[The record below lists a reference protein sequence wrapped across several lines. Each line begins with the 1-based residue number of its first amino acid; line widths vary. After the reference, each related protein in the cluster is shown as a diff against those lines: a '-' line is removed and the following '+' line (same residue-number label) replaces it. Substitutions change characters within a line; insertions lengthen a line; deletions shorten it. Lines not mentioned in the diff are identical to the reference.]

1 MFAEY
6 VYLFIEG
13 TQPFDSSVS
22 SDLIAI
28 DFTYVYL
35 EVWKHSEKQLVFFS
49 RKAPRHYIKVNNK
62 KRRERKKKNF
72 DKAISPL

>member
-13 TQPFDSSVS
+13 TQPFDSSAS

-35 EVWKHSEKQLVFFS
+35 ETQ
-49 RKAPRHYIKVNNK
+49 RKTISKAQRHYIKVNNK

>member
-1 MFAEY
+1 MFVEY

-22 SDLIAI
+22 SALIAI

-35 EVWKHSEKQLVFFS
+35 ETAK
-49 RKAPRHYIKVNNK
+49 NN
-62 KRRERKKKNF
+62 
-72 DKAISPL
+72 

>member
-35 EVWKHSEKQLVFFS
+35 ETQRKQLVFFS
-49 RKAPRHYIKVNNK
+49 RKAPRHYIKENNK

>member
-35 EVWKHSEKQLVFFS
+35 ETQRKTISIFFS
-49 RKAPRHYIKVNNK
+49 RKAPHHYIKVNNK

>member
-35 EVWKHSEKQLVFFS
+35 ETRRKTISIFF
-49 RKAPRHYIKVNNK
+49 
-62 KRRERKKKNF
+62 F
-72 DKAISPL
+72 T

>member
-13 TQPFDSSVS
+13 TQPFDNSVS

-35 EVWKHSEKQLVFFS
+35 ETQRKTISIFFHVKH
-49 RKAPRHYIKVNNK
+49 H
-62 KRRERKKKNF
+62 
-72 DKAISPL
+72 AII

>member
-35 EVWKHSEKQLVFFS
+35 ETQRKTISIFS

-72 DKAISPL
+72 AKAISPL

>member
-35 EVWKHSEKQLVFFS
+35 ETQRKTISIFFFHVKH
-49 RKAPRHYIKVNNK
+49 N
-62 KRRERKKKNF
+62 
-72 DKAISPL
+72 AII

>member
-13 TQPFDSSVS
+13 TQPFDS
-22 SDLIAI
+22 
-28 DFTYVYL
+28 YVYL
-35 EVWKHSEKQLVFFS
+35 ETQRKQLVFFS
-49 RKAPRHYIKVNNK
+49 RIAPRHYIKVNNK

>member
-35 EVWKHSEKQLVFFS
+35 ETQRKTISIFFS

-62 KRRERKKKNF
+62 KKKRKKKEKF
-72 DKAISPL
+72 R

>member
-35 EVWKHSEKQLVFFS
+35 ETQRKTINIFFS
-49 RKAPRHYIKVNNK
+49 RKAQRHYIKVNNK